1 VPGGRRWAFALV
13 EGGRS
18 SLYGERATK
27 GAVVAALDEFH
38 ELGRVVLGKT
48 RRVRVRDVL
57 AFVLVA
63 GTYIGAAKLGLEL
76 SVAHGVITPVWP
88 PTGIALAALVIL
100 GPRFWPAVALGAFVS
115 NATSGVSIEVAAV
128 ISIGNTLEA
137 LAGVYLLR
145 RVGFR
150 PSLERGRD
158 VLALA
163 VLAAFVSTTLAATNG
178 VTTLAIAGSAAASP
192 YGSAWVL
199 WWLGDAMGDL
209 LVAPL
214 LLIWATRPPKLD
226 RTRTLEALTVFALLA
241 GVSSAIFLGGLWRYP
256 YPIFP
261 LLVWATLRFRQLGA
275 ATGSFVVAAIAVA
288 GVVAGETPLG
298 GDLTTKVQVLQALLA
313 FVAVSLLVLG
323 ATLSEREQANES
335 LAEAQQ
341 LAHLGSWEW
350 EITSDRVAWSSE
362 LFRIFGVDPRAD
374 ALTFESFLDHVHP
387 DDRARVRAEVERALA
402 ARHPFEVN
410 HRIVLDNGT
419 ERAVHSRGRVVVDAA
434 GVPNRMVGTAQD
446 VTERRRLE
454 EVRDNI
460 LSAVSHELRTPLT
473 SILGFALTLRERPEL
488 DAAVRQ
494 QITDELATQAEKLER
509 LLLDLLDVDRLRY
522 GLVKLACERTDIA
535 ALVER
540 VAAAINPDC
549 SIDVHAAPLV
559 ADVDPA
565 KVERIIENLLA
576 NAIKHTPPGTKIA
589 ASVAQT
595 DEGLLICVDDAGP
608 GIPDEQKKEV
618 FELFTRGNNAADTP
632 GTGIGLALVAQFA
645 ALHGGKA
652 WVQDNADGGAS
663 FRVLLPLRAPSKP

>member
-1 VPGGRRWAFALV
+1 VPGGRRWAFAWV

-57 AFVLVA
+57 AFALVA

-88 PTGIALAALVIL
+88 PTGIALAALIIL

-226 RTRTLEALTVFALLA
+226 RTRTLEALTVFALLG

-350 EITSDRVAWSSE
+350 EIASDRVAWSSE

-402 ARHPFEVN
+402 ARRPFEVN

-494 QITDELATQAEKLER
+494 QITDELAAQAEKLER

-618 FELFTRGNNAADTP
+618 FEPFTRGNNAAETP

-663 FRVLLPLRAPSKP
+663 FRVLLPLRGPSKP

>member
-1 VPGGRRWAFALV
+1 
-13 EGGRS
+13 
-18 SLYGERATK
+18 
-27 GAVVAALDEFH
+27 LDEFH
-38 ELGRVVLGKT
+38 ELGRAVLGKT
-48 RRVRVRDVL
+48 TRVRVRDVL
-57 AFVLVA
+57 AFALVA

-199 WWLGDAMGDL
+199 WWLGDAVGDL

-214 LLIWATRPPKLD
+214 LLVWATRPPKLD
-226 RTRTLEALTVFALLA
+226 RMRTLEALTVLALLA

-261 LLVWATLRFRQLGA
+261 LLVWAALRFRQHGA

-313 FVAVSLLVLG
+313 FVAVSLLALG

-350 EITSDRVAWSSE
+350 EIASDRVAWSSE
-362 LFRIFGVDPRAD
+362 LFRIFGVDPQAD
-374 ALTFESFLDHVHP
+374 ALTFESFLDRVHP

-402 ARHPFEVN
+402 ARRPFEVN

-419 ERAVHSRGRVVVDAA
+419 ERAVHSRGRVVVDAT

-473 SILGFALTLRERPEL
+473 SVLGFALTLRERSEL
-488 DAAVRQ
+488 DAAVRH
-494 QITDELATQAEKLER
+494 QITDELATQAERLER
-509 LLLDLLDVDRLRY
+509 LLLDLLDVDRLRH

-540 VAAAINPDC
+540 VAAAINRDR
-549 SIDVHAAPLV
+549 SIDVHAAPLF
-559 ADVDPA
+559 ANVDPA

-589 ASVAQT
+589 ASVAQA

-608 GIPDEQKKEV
+608 GIPDEQKREI
-618 FELFTRGNNAADTP
+618 FELFTRGDNAADTP

-652 WVQDNADGGAS
+652 WAQDNADGGAS
-663 FRVLLPLRAPSKP
+663 FRVLLPRRAPSKP

>member
-1 VPGGRRWAFALV
+1 
-13 EGGRS
+13 
-18 SLYGERATK
+18 
-27 GAVVAALDEFH
+27 LDEFH
-38 ELGRVVLGKT
+38 ELGRAVLGKT
-48 RRVRVRDVL
+48 TRVRVRDVL
-57 AFVLVA
+57 AFALVA

-199 WWLGDAMGDL
+199 WWLGDAVGDL

-214 LLIWATRPPKLD
+214 LLVWATRPPKLD
-226 RTRTLEALTVFALLA
+226 RMRTLEALTVLALLA

-261 LLVWATLRFRQLGA
+261 LLVWAALRFRQHGA

-313 FVAVSLLVLG
+313 FVAVSLLALG

-350 EITSDRVAWSSE
+350 EIASDRVAWSSE

-374 ALTFESFLDHVHP
+374 ALTFESFLDRVHL

-402 ARHPFEVN
+402 ARRPFEVN

-419 ERAVHSRGRVVVDAA
+419 ERAVHSRGRVVVDAT

-473 SILGFALTLRERPEL
+473 SVLGFALTLRERSEL
-488 DAAVRQ
+488 DAAVRH
-494 QITDELATQAEKLER
+494 QITDELATQAERLER
-509 LLLDLLDVDRLRY
+509 LLLDLLDVDRLRH

-540 VAAAINPDC
+540 VAAAINRDR
-549 SIDVHAAPLV
+549 SIDVHAAPLF
-559 ADVDPA
+559 ANVDPA

-589 ASVAQT
+589 ASVAQA

-608 GIPDEQKKEV
+608 GIPDEQKREI
-618 FELFTRGNNAADTP
+618 FELFTRGDNAADTP

-652 WVQDNADGGAS
+652 WAQDNADGGAS
-663 FRVLLPLRAPSKP
+663 FRVLLPRRAPSKP

>member
-1 VPGGRRWAFALV
+1 
-13 EGGRS
+13 
-18 SLYGERATK
+18 
-27 GAVVAALDEFH
+27 LDEFH
-38 ELGRVVLGKT
+38 ELGRAVLGKT
-48 RRVRVRDVL
+48 TRVRVRAVL
-57 AFVLVA
+57 AFALVA

-199 WWLGDAMGDL
+199 WWLGDAVGDL

-214 LLIWATRPPKLD
+214 LLVWATRPPKLD
-226 RTRTLEALTVFALLA
+226 RTRTLEALTVLALLA

-261 LLVWATLRFRQLGA
+261 LLVWAALRFRQHGA
-275 ATGSFVVAAIAVA
+275 ATGSFVVAVIAVA

-313 FVAVSLLVLG
+313 FVAVSLLALG

-350 EITSDRVAWSSE
+350 EIASDRVAWSSE
-362 LFRIFGVDPRAD
+362 LFRIFGVDPQAD
-374 ALTFESFLDHVHP
+374 ALTFESFLDRVHP

-402 ARHPFEVN
+402 DRRPFEVN

-419 ERAVHSRGRVVVDAA
+419 ERAVHSRGRVVVDAT

-473 SILGFALTLRERPEL
+473 SVLGFALTLRERSEL
-488 DAAVRQ
+488 DAAVRH
-494 QITDELATQAEKLER
+494 QITDELATQAERLER
-509 LLLDLLDVDRLRY
+509 LLLDLLDVDRLRH

-540 VAAAINPDC
+540 VAAAINRDR
-549 SIDVHAAPLV
+549 SIDVDAAPLF
-559 ADVDPA
+559 ANVDPA

-589 ASVAQT
+589 ASVAQA

-608 GIPDEQKKEV
+608 GIPDEQKREI
-618 FELFTRGNNAADTP
+618 FDLFTRGDNAADTP

-652 WVQDNADGGAS
+652 WAQDNADGGAS
-663 FRVLLPLRAPSKP
+663 FRVLLPPGAPSKP

>member
-1 VPGGRRWAFALV
+1 
-13 EGGRS
+13 
-18 SLYGERATK
+18 
-27 GAVVAALDEFH
+27 LDDFH
-38 ELGRVVLGKT
+38 ELGRAVLGKT
-48 RRVRVRDVL
+48 TRVRVRDVL
-57 AFVLVA
+57 GFTLIA

-88 PTGIALAALVIL
+88 PTGIALAALVIV

-163 VLAAFVSTTLAATNG
+163 VLAAFVSTALAATNG

-214 LLIWATRPPKLD
+214 LLIWGTRPPKLD
-226 RTRTLEALTVFALLA
+226 RARTLEALTVLALLT
-241 GVSSAIFLGGLWRYP
+241 GVSFAIFLGGLWRYP

-288 GVVAGETPLG
+288 GVVSGETPLG

-350 EITSDRVAWSSE
+350 EIASDRVAWSRE
-362 LFRIFGVDPRAD
+362 LFRIFGLAPQAD
-374 ALTFESFLDHVHP
+374 ALTFESFLDRVHP
-387 DDRARVRAEVERALA
+387 DDRARVRAEVGRALA
-402 ARHPFEVN
+402 ARRAFEVN
-410 HRIVLDNGT
+410 HRIVLGNGT
-419 ERAVHSRGRVVVDAA
+419 ERAVHGRGRVVLDAA
-434 GVPNRMVGTAQD
+434 GAPNRMVGTAQD

-454 EVRDNI
+454 EMRDNI

-473 SILGFALTLRERPEL
+473 SILGFALTLKERSEL
-488 DAAVRQ
+488 DAAARQ
-494 QITDELATQAEKLER
+494 QITHELAAQAEKLER
-509 LLLDLLDVDRLRY
+509 LLLALLDIDRLRH

-540 VAAAINPDC
+540 VATAINPDR

-589 ASVAQT
+589 ASVAQV

-608 GIPDEQKKEV
+608 GISDEQKKEV
-618 FELFTRGNNAADTP
+618 FEPFTRGNNAADTP

>member
-1 VPGGRRWAFALV
+1 
-13 EGGRS
+13 
-18 SLYGERATK
+18 
-27 GAVVAALDEFH
+27 LDEFH
-38 ELGRVVLGKT
+38 ELGRAVLGKT
-48 RRVRVRDVL
+48 TRVRVRDVL
-57 AFVLVA
+57 AFALVA

-163 VLAAFVSTTLAATNG
+163 VLAGFVSTTLAATNG

-199 WWLGDAMGDL
+199 WWLGDAVGDL

-214 LLIWATRPPKLD
+214 LLVWATRPPKLD
-226 RTRTLEALTVFALLA
+226 RMRTLEALTVLALLA

-261 LLVWATLRFRQLGA
+261 LLVWAALRFRQHGA

-313 FVAVSLLVLG
+313 FVAVSLLALG

-350 EITSDRVAWSSE
+350 EIASDRVAWSSE
-362 LFRIFGVDPRAD
+362 LFRIFGVDPQAD
-374 ALTFESFLDHVHP
+374 ALTFESFLDRVHS

-402 ARHPFEVN
+402 ARRPFEVN

-419 ERAVHSRGRVVVDAA
+419 ERAVHSRGRVVVDAT

-473 SILGFALTLRERPEL
+473 SVLGFALTLRERSEL
-488 DAAVRQ
+488 DAAVRH
-494 QITDELATQAEKLER
+494 QITDELATQAERLER
-509 LLLDLLDVDRLRY
+509 LLLDLLDVDRLRH

-540 VAAAINPDC
+540 VAAAINRDR
-549 SIDVHAAPLV
+549 SIDVHAAPLF
-559 ADVDPA
+559 ANVDPA

-589 ASVAQT
+589 ASVAQA

-608 GIPDEQKKEV
+608 GIPDEQKREI
-618 FELFTRGNNAADTP
+618 FELFTRGDNAADTP

-652 WVQDNADGGAS
+652 WAQDNADGGAS
-663 FRVLLPLRAPSKP
+663 FRVLLPRRAPSKP

>member
-1 VPGGRRWAFALV
+1 
-13 EGGRS
+13 
-18 SLYGERATK
+18 
-27 GAVVAALDEFH
+27 LDEFH
-38 ELGRVVLGKT
+38 ELGRAVLGKT
-48 RRVRVRDVL
+48 TRVRVRAVL
-57 AFVLVA
+57 AFALVA

-199 WWLGDAMGDL
+199 WWLGDAVGDL

-214 LLIWATRPPKLD
+214 LLVWATRPPKLD
-226 RTRTLEALTVFALLA
+226 RTRTLEALTVLALLA

-261 LLVWATLRFRQLGA
+261 LLVWAALRFRQHGA
-275 ATGSFVVAAIAVA
+275 ATGSFVVAVIAVA

-313 FVAVSLLVLG
+313 FVAVSLLALG

-350 EITSDRVAWSSE
+350 EIASDRVAWSSE
-362 LFRIFGVDPRAD
+362 LFRIFGVDPQAD
-374 ALTFESFLDHVHP
+374 ALTFESFLDRVHP

-402 ARHPFEVN
+402 DRRPFEVN

-419 ERAVHSRGRVVVDAA
+419 ERAVHSRGRVVVDAT

-446 VTERRRLE
+446 VTEQRRLE

-473 SILGFALTLRERPEL
+473 SVLGFALTLRERSEL
-488 DAAVRQ
+488 DAAVRH
-494 QITDELATQAEKLER
+494 QITDELATQAERLER
-509 LLLDLLDVDRLRY
+509 LLLDLLDVDRLRH

-540 VAAAINPDC
+540 VAAAINRDR
-549 SIDVHAAPLV
+549 SIDVDAAPLF
-559 ADVDPA
+559 ANVDPA

-589 ASVAQT
+589 ASVAQA

-608 GIPDEQKKEV
+608 GIPDEQKREI
-618 FELFTRGNNAADTP
+618 FDLFTRGDNAADTP

-652 WVQDNADGGAS
+652 WAQDNADGGAS
-663 FRVLLPLRAPSKP
+663 FRVLLPPGAPSKP